1 LRIIFHRGRPTIARL
16 AATALAFCAGLAMG
30 GCTTTYSPQR
40 LSAPGELIGVQTKT
54 VADVTV
60 SVAVLTDEQSRRHFG
75 ADLGRHG
82 VQAVWMS
89 VRNASVRKLWFISNL
104 LDRDFY
110 SAEETA
116 QMVSNDVPDS
126 AMERVRQDYR
136 DESMRVLL
144 LPGTITEGY
153 VFLPRAEG
161 GRYLGVRLMGDVY
174 DEDTQRASMG
184 AGPLPAS
191 PPRELRFDFAM
202 PLPDGDFDY
211 EQMDAYRAY
220 RERPLPDL
228 DVAGLR
234 AALEQLPCCATDEDG
249 ERNGDPLNVI
259 IVGEAADVLNSLSR
273 SGWSFTHRI
282 TLRTVEREIRAALFE
297 RSYPVA
303 PVSSLY
309 AFGRKQ
315 DLALQRARPSIAQR
329 NHMRLWWAPFRFEGR
344 PVWVGQVSRDIGI
357 KVTPKS
363 PTLTTHI
370 IDPQVDT
377 TREYLLHS
385 LMAEG
390 LVDRFGFVRGSA
402 VASRDKPLLNL
413 MDDPYF
419 SDGMRVVIMLAPEP
433 VPPDQVRSLLWER
446 SAPPIAEGQSDIA
459 GRNVR
464 PIEPIPTTSP

>member
-1 LRIIFHRGRPTIARL
+1 
-16 AATALAFCAGLAMG
+16 MG
-30 GCTTTYSPQR
+30 GCATYSPQR
-40 LSAPGELIGVQTKT
+40 LSAPDELIGVQAYTRG
-54 VADVTV
+54 DVTV
-60 SVAVLTDEQSRRHFG
+60 SVAVLTDEQARQHFG
-75 ADLGRHG
+75 ADLGGHG
-82 VQAVWMS
+82 IQAVWMS
-89 VRNASVRKLWFISNL
+89 VRNGSDRQLWFIRNM

-110 SAEETA
+110 SAEEAA
-116 QMVSNDVPDS
+116 QMVSDEIPDS
-126 AMERVRQDYR
+126 AMARVSQDYR
-136 DESMRVLL
+136 DESMRALL

-161 GRYLGVRLMGDVY
+161 GRYLGVRLMGDAY
-174 DEDTQRASMG
+174 DEDSQRARMG
-184 AGPLPAS
+184 TGPVPAPPP
-191 PPRELRFDFAM
+191 PPRELRFDFAV

-211 EQMDAYRAY
+211 ETLDAYRAFK
-220 RERPLPDL
+220 ESELPDL
-228 DVAGLR
+228 DIVGLR

-249 ERNGDPLNVI
+249 ERNGDPLNVV
-259 IVGEAADVLNSLSR
+259 IVGEGADVLNALSR

-282 TLRTVEREIRAALFE
+282 TLRSVGRVIGAAVGD

-315 DLALQRARPSIAQR
+315 DVALQRARRSIAQR
-329 NHMRLWWAPFRFEGR
+329 NHMRLWWAPFRFEGH
-344 PVWVGQVSRDIGI
+344 PVWVGQISRDIGI

-370 IDPQVDT
+370 IDPQVDA

-385 LMAEG
+385 LLAEG
-390 LVDRFGFVRGSA
+390 FVDRFGFVRGSA
-402 VASRDKPLLNL
+402 PASRDQPLKNL

-433 VPPDQVRSLLWER
+433 IPAEQVRSLLWER
-446 SAPPIAEGQSDIA
+446 SAAPIAEGQSEVA

-464 PIEPIPTTSP
+464 PIEPVPTPSP